1 VNSIQNGHAG
11 RLLIVDEDDLTLRFL
26 ADNLT
31 ADNYTTSTAASAG
44 AARIVLDRDPVDLV
58 VVDVNGQTLGLLDS
72 IRNGEIDGCSPDL
85 ALIVLAGH
93 GDELHRTRLL
103 EYGADD
109 VQAKP
114 FADPELRARI
124 ASVLRRATGWRRP
137 AGVLGAG
144 PVRID
149 VHHRQ
154 VTVHDTPV
162 SLSRCEYQL
171 LLTLVTEPERTF
183 TRAELLR
190 AVWGERSFQRSR
202 TLDSH
207 ASRLRGMLA
216 AAGAQRMIQNVW
228 GVGYKA
234 GVGP

>member
-1 VNSIQNGHAG
+1 VNITQNGHAA

-72 IRNGEIDGCSPDL
+72 IRNGEINGCSPDL
-85 ALIVLAGH
+85 PLIVLAGH

-103 EYGADD
+103 EHGADD
-109 VQAKP
+109 VLVKP
-114 FADPELRARI
+114 FSYPELRARI
-124 ASVLRRATGWRRP
+124 AAVLRRCASRARW
-137 AGVLGAG
+137 AGVLRAG
-144 PVRID
+144 PVKID
-149 VHHRQ
+149 AHQRRVM
-154 VTVHDTPV
+154 VHDTPV

-171 LLTLVTEPERTF
+171 LLTLMTEPERTF
-183 TRAELLR
+183 TRAELLC
-190 AVWGERSFQRSR
+190 AVWGQRSFQRTR

-207 ASRLRGMLA
+207 ASRLRGKLA

-234 GVGP
+234 GI

>member
-11 RLLIVDEDDLTLRFL
+11 RLLILDEDDLTLRFL

-31 ADNYTTSTAASAG
+31 ADNYTTSSASSPG
-44 AARIVLDRDPVDLV
+44 AARVTLDREPVDLL
-58 VVDVNGQTLGLLDS
+58 VVDVNGDTLGVVDS
-72 IRNGEIDGCSPDL
+72 IRAGEINGCTPDL
-85 ALIVLAGH
+85 PVIVLAGH
-93 GDELHRTRLL
+93 GDELARTRLL
-103 EYGADD
+103 EHGADD

-114 FADPELRARI
+114 FSYPELRARI
-124 ASVLRRATGWRRP
+124 AAVLRRATGMRRL
-137 AGVLGAG
+137 AGVVGAG

-149 VHHRQ
+149 IHQRQ
-154 VTVHDTPV
+154 VTVHGTAV

-171 LLTLVTEPERTF
+171 LLTLMAEPERTF
-183 TRAELLR
+183 TRAELLC

-207 ASRLRGMLA
+207 ASRLRGKLA

-228 GVGYKA
+228 GVGYK
-234 GVGP
+234 VGTDR